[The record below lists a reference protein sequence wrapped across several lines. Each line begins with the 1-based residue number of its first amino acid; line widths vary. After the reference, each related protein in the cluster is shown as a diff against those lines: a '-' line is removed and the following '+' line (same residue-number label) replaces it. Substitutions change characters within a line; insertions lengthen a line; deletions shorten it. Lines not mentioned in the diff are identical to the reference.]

1 MTPPFMTKR
10 SDSTK
15 RSHHA
20 SKSKMNRHAL
30 ANEAFG
36 YKEMIAPY
44 LPSKSTLEPSLHL
57 GRSLSLNKHSGN
69 ESMSSSISSQLP
81 RPVSVAGFENVSPRN
96 SRVAGTP
103 SISVGDMTPDSHGH
117 PTFNID
123 SKNDAQQAAAQVPKY
138 DGTDNVF
145 LSPNQERWNDAHHA
159 MSPSPSLDIQHRKS
173 NPATG
178 AYRDLSKG
186 SVVET
191 DQEGNMAEP
200 TVHPDIASPR
210 LSHSSGFG
218 QPLPNLEMPGL
229 NAAAGFLP
237 HEGRPQKLPQFTSP
251 MTSYDPDASAS
262 WNNDMSGQVTGF
274 AVASSKRNA
283 DFHALFPTL
292 PEDDYLIETY
302 TCAVNR
308 DLLIQGRMY
317 VSESHLAF
325 HSNIFGWVTSIIVPF
340 SDIVSIEKRNTAYLI
355 PNTIC
360 VRTLHARYLFSSLV
374 SRDLTY
380 SMLVCIWRMSAPS
393 ETAQQAAKALS
404 DESDGEYASENEADE
419 SAHAKNSARDDHVA
433 ETDTDKAA
441 DASVSTSDKPQ
452 NMGSKIM
459 TKREKLRRH
468 LSKARKN
475 VRKTDTTSAG
485 ASVGA
490 DESDSE
496 ESVSSMSDTAPDGS
510 EEHVATTCDCEKNH
524 AHLDHVVLDDV
535 FNATPQQVFDLMF
548 VNDFMKEFWT
558 DSQML
563 QDVQIGEWHSAE
575 DASPEVTATRN
586 VTYVK
591 PLNGPIGPKQT
602 KCLITDEQL
611 HIDFDDFC
619 TAVTT
624 TRTPEVP
631 SGNNFAVRT
640 RLCFTWAEHGRS
652 RLYVTCT
659 VDWTGRSMIK
669 SVIDKASVEGQ
680 KDYFSAFAD
689 SVRQHIIDHPKIYG
703 KHRASASKAH
713 KVEKIV
719 NENTKGRDRT
729 DSIGSRFQ
737 NSMPSTSVVVL
748 TTLIIVLLISHV
760 WVYLRGAP
768 GAMRDPNN
776 PHRLISTTKPKQ
788 LTMRQAKVILQDE
801 VQQLLDTLANSRR
814 VTEEIELELKE
825 LQEYIHEQT
834 KREDPLKRKNGG
846 DHV

>member
-1 MTPPFMTKR
+1 MTPSFMSKR

-20 SKSKMNRHAL
+20 SKFKMNRHAL

-44 LPSKSTLEPSLHL
+44 LPSKSTLESSLHL
-57 GRSLSLNKHSGN
+57 ARSHSLNKHSGD
-69 ESMSSSISSQLP
+69 ESMSSSASAPLP

-96 SRVAGTP
+96 SRVAETP
-103 SISVGDMTPDSHGH
+103 SVSVGTVTPDLHRH

-138 DGTDNVF
+138 DGTEPVF
-145 LSPNQERWNDAHHA
+145 ISPRQGPTSEPHGARP
-159 MSPSPSLDIQHRKS
+159 PSPSTDMLHRKS

-200 TVHPDIASPR
+200 TIHPGIASPQ
-210 LSHSSGFG
+210 LSHSSGFH

-229 NAAAGFLP
+229 NAAAGFLS
-237 HEGRPQKLPQFTSP
+237 HEGRSQKLPQFTSP
-251 MTSYDPDASAS
+251 VSTFDPDASAQ
-262 WNNDMSGQVTGF
+262 WNHDMSGQVTGF

-317 VSESHLAF
+317 VSEAHLAF
-325 HSNIFGWVTSIIVPF
+325 HSNIFGWVTSIVVPF
-340 SDIVSIEKRNTAYLI
+340 AEIVSIEKRNTAYLI
-355 PNTIC
+355 PNAIS

-380 SMLVCIWRMSAPS
+380 SMLVCIWRMSTPS
-393 ETAQQAAKALS
+393 EAAQQVAKALS
-404 DESDGEYASENEADE
+404 DESDEEAASENEEHDSE
-419 SAHAKNSARDDHVA
+419 QAKNAASGDAAGSDD
-433 ETDTDKAA
+433 DT
-441 DASVSTSDKPQ
+441 DASVSTSDKLP
-452 NMGSKIM
+452 NVGSKIM

-468 LSKARKN
+468 LSKARKKIRN
-475 VRKTDTTSAG
+475 SNTIGAG
-485 ASVGA
+485 VSGGA
-490 DESDSE
+490 DDSDSE
-496 ESVSSMSDTAPDGS
+496 ESDSSMSDSAPNEN
-510 EEHVATTCDCEKNH
+510 EEHAETTCDCEKKH

-548 VNDFMKEFWT
+548 VDDFMKRFLE
-558 DSQML
+558 DNQML
-563 QDVQIGEWHSAE
+563 QDVQIGEWRSGE
-575 DASPEVTATRN
+575 DASPEATATRS

-640 RLCFTWAEHGRS
+640 RLCFTWAEHGRT

-669 SVIDKASVEGQ
+669 SVIDKASVDGQ
-680 KDYFSAFAD
+680 KDYFHAFAD
-689 SVRQHIIDHPKIYG
+689 SVRQYIIDHPKVYG
-703 KHRASASKAH
+703 KRRASASKAH

-719 NENTKGRDRT
+719 NENTNPRDRA
-729 DSIGSRFQ
+729 DSIGSQLQ
-737 NSMPSTSVVVL
+737 NAMPSTSVVVL

-768 GAMRDPNN
+768 GAMRDPHN
-776 PHRLISTTKPKQ
+776 PHRLISTARPKQ

-814 VTEEIELELKE
+814 VTEEIELELRE

-834 KREDPLKRKNGG
+834 KLEETSKRKNGG
-846 DHV
+846 NHV

>member
-1 MTPPFMTKR
+1 MTPSFMSKR

-20 SKSKMNRHAL
+20 SKFKMNRHAL

-44 LPSKSTLEPSLHL
+44 LPSKSTLESSLHL
-57 GRSLSLNKHSGN
+57 ARSHSLNKHSGD
-69 ESMSSSISSQLP
+69 ESMSSSASAPLP

-96 SRVAGTP
+96 SRVAETP
-103 SISVGDMTPDSHGH
+103 SVSVGTVTPDLHRH

-138 DGTDNVF
+138 DGTEPVF
-145 LSPNQERWNDAHHA
+145 ISPRQRPTSEAHGA
-159 MSPSPSLDIQHRKS
+159 RPSSPSTDMLHRKS

-200 TVHPDIASPR
+200 TIHPGIASPQ
-210 LSHSSGFG
+210 LSHSSGFH

-237 HEGRPQKLPQFTSP
+237 HEGRSQKLPQFTSP
-251 MTSYDPDASAS
+251 VLTFDPDASAQ
-262 WNNDMSGQVTGF
+262 WNHDMSGQVTGF

-317 VSESHLAF
+317 VSEAHLAF
-325 HSNIFGWVTSIIVPF
+325 HSNIFGWVTSIVVPF
-340 SDIVSIEKRNTAYLI
+340 AEIVSIEKRNTAYLI
-355 PNTIC
+355 PNAIS

-380 SMLVCIWRMSAPS
+380 SMLVCIWRMSTPS
-393 ETAQQAAKALS
+393 EAAQQVAKALS
-404 DESDGEYASENEADE
+404 DESDEEAASENEEHDSE
-419 SAHAKNSARDDHVA
+419 QAKNAASGDAAGSDD
-433 ETDTDKAA
+433 DT
-441 DASVSTSDKPQ
+441 DASVSTSDKLP
-452 NMGSKIM
+452 NVGSKIM

-468 LSKARKN
+468 LSKARKKIRN
-475 VRKTDTTSAG
+475 SNTIGAG
-485 ASVGA
+485 VSGGA
-490 DESDSE
+490 DDSDSE
-496 ESVSSMSDTAPDGS
+496 ESDSSMSDSAPNEN
-510 EEHVATTCDCEKNH
+510 EEHAETTCDCEKKH

-548 VNDFMKEFWT
+548 VDDFMKRFLE
-558 DSQML
+558 DNQML
-563 QDVQIGEWHSAE
+563 QDVQIGEWRSGE
-575 DASPEVTATRN
+575 DASPEATATRS

-591 PLNGPIGPKQT
+591 PLHGPIGPKQT

-640 RLCFTWAEHGRS
+640 RLCFTWAEHGRT

-669 SVIDKASVEGQ
+669 SVIDKASVDGQ
-680 KDYFSAFAD
+680 KDYFHAFAD
-689 SVRQHIIDHPKIYG
+689 SVRQYIIDHPKVYG
-703 KHRASASKAH
+703 KRRASASKAH

-719 NENTKGRDRT
+719 NENTNPRDRA
-729 DSIGSRFQ
+729 DSIGSQLQ
-737 NSMPSTSVVVL
+737 NAMPSTSVVVL

-768 GAMRDPNN
+768 GAMRDPHN
-776 PHRLISTTKPKQ
+776 PHRLISTARPKQ

-814 VTEEIELELKE
+814 VTEEIELELRE

-834 KREDPLKRKNGG
+834 KLEETSKRKNGG

>member
-1 MTPPFMTKR
+1 MLFR
-10 SDSTK
+10 ST
-15 RSHHA
+15 
-20 SKSKMNRHAL
+20 
-30 ANEAFG
+30 
-36 YKEMIAPY
+36 I
-44 LPSKSTLEPSLHL
+44 
-57 GRSLSLNKHSGN
+57 
-69 ESMSSSISSQLP
+69 
-81 RPVSVAGFENVSPRN
+81 
-96 SRVAGTP
+96 
-103 SISVGDMTPDSHGH
+103 H
-117 PTFNID
+117 P
-123 SKNDAQQAAAQVPKY
+123 
-138 DGTDNVF
+138 G
-145 LSPNQERWNDAHHA
+145 
-159 MSPSPSLDIQHRKS
+159 
-173 NPATG
+173 
-178 AYRDLSKG
+178 
-186 SVVET
+186 
-191 DQEGNMAEP
+191 
-200 TVHPDIASPR
+200 IASPQ
-210 LSHSSGFG
+210 LSHSSGFH

-237 HEGRPQKLPQFTSP
+237 HEGRSQKLPQFTSP
-251 MTSYDPDASAS
+251 VSTFDPDASAQ
-262 WNNDMSGQVTGF
+262 WNHGMSGQVTGF

-283 DFHALFPTL
+283 DFHSLFPTL

-317 VSESHLAF
+317 VSEAHLAF

-380 SMLVCIWRMSAPS
+380 SMLVSIWRMSTPS
-393 ETAQQAAKALS
+393 ETAQQVAKALS
-404 DESDGEYASENEADE
+404 DESEGDDASEIEASE
-419 SAHAKNSARDDHVA
+419 SAQAKNSAQSNVA

-441 DASVSTSDKPQ
+441 DTSDSTSDKPQ
-452 NMGSKIM
+452 NMGSKIL

-468 LSKARKN
+468 LSKARKKI
-475 VRKTDTTSAG
+475 RKSETTSGG
-485 ASVGA
+485 ASGGA
-490 DESDSE
+490 GDSDSE
-496 ESVSSMSDTAPDGS
+496 ESVSSMSDTAPNES
-510 EEHVATTCDCEKNH
+510 EEHAPTTCDCEENH

-535 FNATPQQVFDLMF
+535 FNATPQQMFDLMF
-548 VNDFMKEFWT
+548 VSDFMKEFWT
-558 DSQML
+558 DNQML
-563 QDVQIGEWHSAE
+563 QDVQIGEWQSGE
-575 DASPEVTATRN
+575 DASPEVTATRS

-640 RLCFTWAEHGRS
+640 RLCFTWAEFGRT
-652 RLYVTCT
+652 RLYVTCS

-669 SVIDKASVEGQ
+669 SVIDKASVDGQ
-680 KDYFSAFAD
+680 KDYFHAFAD
-689 SVRQHIIDHPKIYG
+689 SVRQYIIDHPKVYG
-703 KHRASASKAH
+703 KRRASASKAH

-719 NENTKGRDRT
+719 NENTNPRDRA
-729 DSIGSRFQ
+729 DSIGSQLQ
-737 NSMPSTSVVVL
+737 NAMPSTSVVVL

-768 GAMRDPNN
+768 GAMRDPHN
-776 PHRLISTTKPKQ
+776 PHRLISTARPKQ

-834 KREDPLKRKNGG
+834 KLEETSKRKNGG
-846 DHV
+846 NHV

>member
-1 MTPPFMTKR
+1 MTPSFMSKR

-20 SKSKMNRHAL
+20 SKFKMNRHAL

-44 LPSKSTLEPSLHL
+44 LPSKSTLESSLHL
-57 GRSLSLNKHSGN
+57 ARSHSLSRHNGD
-69 ESMSSSISSQLP
+69 ESMSSSTSAPLP

-96 SRVAGTP
+96 SRVAETP
-103 SISVGDMTPDSHGH
+103 SVSVGTVTPDLHRH

-138 DGTDNVF
+138 DGTEPVF
-145 LSPNQERWNDAHHA
+145 ISPRQRPTSEAHGA
-159 MSPSPSLDIQHRKS
+159 RPSSPSTDMLHRKS

-200 TVHPDIASPR
+200 TIHPGIASPQF
-210 LSHSSGFG
+210 SHSSGFH

-229 NAAAGFLP
+229 NAAAGFLS
-237 HEGRPQKLPQFTSP
+237 HEGRSQKLPQFTSP
-251 MTSYDPDASAS
+251 VSRFDPDASAQ
-262 WNNDMSGQVTGF
+262 WNHDMSGQVTGF

-317 VSESHLAF
+317 VSEAHLAF
-325 HSNIFGWVTSIIVPF
+325 HSNIFGWVTSIVVPF
-340 SDIVSIEKRNTAYLI
+340 AEIVSIEKRNTAYLI
-355 PNTIC
+355 PNAIS

-380 SMLVCIWRMSAPS
+380 SMLVCIWRMSTPS
-393 ETAQQAAKALS
+393 EAAQQVAKALS
-404 DESDGEYASENEADE
+404 DESDEEAASENEAHDSE
-419 SAHAKNSARDDHVA
+419 QAKNAASGDAAGSDD
-433 ETDTDKAA
+433 DT
-441 DASVSTSDKPQ
+441 DASVSTSDEPPHV
-452 NMGSKIM
+452 GSKIM

-468 LSKARKN
+468 LSKARKKIRN
-475 VRKTDTTSAG
+475 SNTIGAG
-485 ASVGA
+485 VSGGA
-490 DESDSE
+490 DDSDSE
-496 ESVSSMSDTAPDGS
+496 ESDSSMSDSAPHET
-510 EEHVATTCDCEKNH
+510 EEHPETTCDCEKKH

-548 VNDFMKEFWT
+548 VDDFMKRFLE
-558 DSQML
+558 DNQML
-563 QDVQIGEWHSAE
+563 QDVQIGEWRSGE
-575 DASPEVTATRN
+575 DASPEATATRS

-640 RLCFTWAEHGRS
+640 RLCFTWAEHGRT

-669 SVIDKASVEGQ
+669 SVIDKASVDGQ
-680 KDYFSAFAD
+680 KDYFHAFAD
-689 SVRQHIIDHPKIYG
+689 SVRQYIIDHPKVYG
-703 KHRASASKAH
+703 KRRASASKAH

-719 NENTKGRDRT
+719 NENTNPRDRA
-729 DSIGSRFQ
+729 DSIGSQLQ
-737 NSMPSTSVVVL
+737 NAMPSTSVVVL

-768 GAMRDPNN
+768 GAMRDPHN
-776 PHRLISTTKPKQ
+776 PHRLISTARPKQ

-814 VTEEIELELKE
+814 VTEEIELELRE

-834 KREDPLKRKNGG
+834 KLEETSKRKNGG

>member
-1 MTPPFMTKR
+1 MTPSFMSKR

-20 SKSKMNRHAL
+20 SKFKMNRHAL

-44 LPSKSTLEPSLHL
+44 LPSKSTLESSLHL
-57 GRSLSLNKHSGN
+57 ARSHSLNKHSGD
-69 ESMSSSISSQLP
+69 ESMSSSASAPLP

-96 SRVAGTP
+96 SRVAETP
-103 SISVGDMTPDSHGH
+103 SVSVGTVTPDLHRH

-138 DGTDNVF
+138 DGTEPVF
-145 LSPNQERWNDAHHA
+145 ISPRQGPTSEPHGARP
-159 MSPSPSLDIQHRKS
+159 PSPSTDMMHRKS

-200 TVHPDIASPR
+200 TIHPGIASPQF
-210 LSHSSGFG
+210 SHSSGFH

-229 NAAAGFLP
+229 NAAAGFLS
-237 HEGRPQKLPQFTSP
+237 HEGRSQKLPQFTSP
-251 MTSYDPDASAS
+251 VSTFDPDASAQ
-262 WNNDMSGQVTGF
+262 WNHDMSGQVTGF

-317 VSESHLAF
+317 VSEAHLAF
-325 HSNIFGWVTSIIVPF
+325 HSNIFGWVTSIVVPF
-340 SDIVSIEKRNTAYLI
+340 AEIVSIEKRNTAYLI
-355 PNTIC
+355 PNAIS
-360 VRTLHARYLFSSLV
+360 VRTLQARYLFSSLV

-380 SMLVCIWRMSAPS
+380 SMLVCIWRMSTPS
-393 ETAQQAAKALS
+393 EAAQQVAKALS
-404 DESDGEYASENEADE
+404 DESDEEAASENEAHDSE
-419 SAHAKNSARDDHVA
+419 QAKNAASGDAAGSDD
-433 ETDTDKAA
+433 DT
-441 DASVSTSDKPQ
+441 DASVSTSDKLP
-452 NMGSKIM
+452 NVGSKIM

-468 LSKARKN
+468 LSKARKKIRN
-475 VRKTDTTSAG
+475 SNTIGAG
-485 ASVGA
+485 VSGGA
-490 DESDSE
+490 DDSDSE
-496 ESVSSMSDTAPDGS
+496 ESDSSMSDSAPNEN
-510 EEHVATTCDCEKNH
+510 EEHAETTCDCEKKH

-548 VNDFMKEFWT
+548 VDDFMKRFLE
-558 DSQML
+558 DNQML
-563 QDVQIGEWHSAE
+563 QDVQIGEWRSGE
-575 DASPEVTATRN
+575 DASPEATATRS

-640 RLCFTWAEHGRS
+640 RLCFTWAEHGRT

-669 SVIDKASVEGQ
+669 SVIDKASVDGQ
-680 KDYFSAFAD
+680 KDYFHAFAD
-689 SVRQHIIDHPKIYG
+689 SVRQYIIDHPKVYG
-703 KHRASASKAH
+703 KRRASASKAH

-719 NENTKGRDRT
+719 NENTNPRDRA
-729 DSIGSRFQ
+729 DSIGSQLQ
-737 NSMPSTSVVVL
+737 NAMPSTSVVVL

-768 GAMRDPNN
+768 GAMRDPHN
-776 PHRLISTTKPKQ
+776 PHRLISTARPKQ

-814 VTEEIELELKE
+814 VTEEIELELRE

-834 KREDPLKRKNGG
+834 KLEETSKRKNGG

>member
-1 MTPPFMTKR
+1 MTPSFMSKR

-20 SKSKMNRHAL
+20 SKFKMNRHAL

-44 LPSKSTLEPSLHL
+44 LPSKSTLESSLHL
-57 GRSLSLNKHSGN
+57 ARSHSLNKHSGD
-69 ESMSSSISSQLP
+69 ESMSSSASAPLP

-96 SRVAGTP
+96 SRVAETP
-103 SISVGDMTPDSHGH
+103 SVSVGTVTPDLHRH

-138 DGTDNVF
+138 DGTEPVF
-145 LSPNQERWNDAHHA
+145 ISPRQGPTSEAHGA
-159 MSPSPSLDIQHRKS
+159 RPSSPSTDMLHRKS

-200 TVHPDIASPR
+200 TIHPGIASPQ
-210 LSHSSGFG
+210 LSHSSGFH

-229 NAAAGFLP
+229 NAAAGFLS
-237 HEGRPQKLPQFTSP
+237 HEGRSQKLPQFTSP
-251 MTSYDPDASAS
+251 VSTFDPDASAQ
-262 WNNDMSGQVTGF
+262 WNHDMSGQVTGF

-317 VSESHLAF
+317 VSEAHLAF
-325 HSNIFGWVTSIIVPF
+325 HSNIFGWVTSIVVPF
-340 SDIVSIEKRNTAYLI
+340 AEIVSIEKRNTAYLI
-355 PNTIC
+355 PNAIS

-380 SMLVCIWRMSAPS
+380 SMLVCIWRMSTPS
-393 ETAQQAAKALS
+393 EAAQQVAKALS
-404 DESDGEYASENEADE
+404 DESDEEAASENEEHDSE
-419 SAHAKNSARDDHVA
+419 QAKNAASGDAAGSDD
-433 ETDTDKAA
+433 DT
-441 DASVSTSDKPQ
+441 DASVSTSDKLP
-452 NMGSKIM
+452 NVGSKIM

-468 LSKARKN
+468 LSKARKKIRN
-475 VRKTDTTSAG
+475 SNTIGAG
-485 ASVGA
+485 VSGGA
-490 DESDSE
+490 DDSDSE
-496 ESVSSMSDTAPDGS
+496 ESDSSMSDSAPNEN
-510 EEHVATTCDCEKNH
+510 EEHAETTCDCEKKH

-548 VNDFMKEFWT
+548 VDDFMKRFLE
-558 DSQML
+558 DNQML
-563 QDVQIGEWHSAE
+563 QDVQIGEWRSGE
-575 DASPEVTATRN
+575 DASPEATATRS

-640 RLCFTWAEHGRS
+640 RLCFTWAEHGRT

-669 SVIDKASVEGQ
+669 SVIDKASVDGQ
-680 KDYFSAFAD
+680 KDYFHAFAD
-689 SVRQHIIDHPKIYG
+689 SVRQYIIDHPKVYG
-703 KHRASASKAH
+703 KRRASASKAH

-719 NENTKGRDRT
+719 NENTNPRDRA
-729 DSIGSRFQ
+729 DSIGSQLQ
-737 NSMPSTSVVVL
+737 NAMPSTSVVVL

-768 GAMRDPNN
+768 GAMRDPHN
-776 PHRLISTTKPKQ
+776 PHRLISTARPKQ

-814 VTEEIELELKE
+814 VTEEIELELRE

-834 KREDPLKRKNGG
+834 KLEETSKRKNGG
-846 DHV
+846 NHV

>member
-1 MTPPFMTKR
+1 MTPSFMSKR

-20 SKSKMNRHAL
+20 SKFKMNRHAL

-44 LPSKSTLEPSLHL
+44 LPSKSTLESSLHL
-57 GRSLSLNKHSGN
+57 ARSHSLSRHNGD
-69 ESMSSSISSQLP
+69 ESMSSSTSAPLP

-96 SRVAGTP
+96 SRVAETP
-103 SISVGDMTPDSHGH
+103 SVSVGTVTPDSHRH

-138 DGTDNVF
+138 DGTEPVF
-145 LSPNQERWNDAHHA
+145 ISPRQGPTSEAHGA
-159 MSPSPSLDIQHRKS
+159 RPPSPSTDMLHRKS

-200 TVHPDIASPR
+200 TIHPSIASPQF
-210 LSHSSGFG
+210 SHSSGFH

-229 NAAAGFLP
+229 NAAAGFLS
-237 HEGRPQKLPQFTSP
+237 HEGRSQKLPQFTSP
-251 MTSYDPDASAS
+251 VSRFDPDASAQ
-262 WNNDMSGQVTGF
+262 WNHDMSGQVTGF

-317 VSESHLAF
+317 VSEAHLAF
-325 HSNIFGWVTSIIVPF
+325 HSNIFGWVTSIVVPF
-340 SDIVSIEKRNTAYLI
+340 AEIVSIEKRNTAYLI
-355 PNTIC
+355 PNAIS

-380 SMLVCIWRMSAPS
+380 SMLVCIWRMSTPS
-393 ETAQQAAKALS
+393 EAAQQVAKALS
-404 DESDGEYASENEADE
+404 DESDEEAASENEAHDSE
-419 SAHAKNSARDDHVA
+419 QAKNAASGDAAGSDD
-433 ETDTDKAA
+433 DT
-441 DASVSTSDKPQ
+441 DASVSTSDEPPHV
-452 NMGSKIM
+452 GSKIM
-459 TKREKLRRH
+459 TKREKLRRY
-468 LSKARKN
+468 LSKARKKIRN
-475 VRKTDTTSAG
+475 SNTIGAG
-485 ASVGA
+485 VSGGA
-490 DESDSE
+490 DDSDSE
-496 ESVSSMSDTAPDGS
+496 ESDSSMSDSAPHET
-510 EEHVATTCDCEKNH
+510 EEHPETTCDCEKKH

-548 VNDFMKEFWT
+548 VDDFMKRFLE
-558 DSQML
+558 DNQML
-563 QDVQIGEWHSAE
+563 QDVQIGEWRSGE
-575 DASPEVTATRN
+575 DASPEATATRS

-591 PLNGPIGPKQT
+591 PLHGPIGPKQT

-640 RLCFTWAEHGRS
+640 RLCFTWAEHGRT

-669 SVIDKASVEGQ
+669 SVIDKASVDGQ
-680 KDYFSAFAD
+680 KDYFHAFAD
-689 SVRQHIIDHPKIYG
+689 SVRQYIIDHPKVYG
-703 KHRASASKAH
+703 KRRASASKAH

-719 NENTKGRDRT
+719 NENTSTRDRA
-729 DSIGSRFQ
+729 DSIGSQLQ
-737 NSMPSTSVVVL
+737 NAMPSTSVVVL

-768 GAMRDPNN
+768 GAMRDPHN
-776 PHRLISTTKPKQ
+776 PHRLISTARPKQ

-814 VTEEIELELKE
+814 VTEEIELELRE

-834 KREDPLKRKNGG
+834 KLEETSKRKNGG
-846 DHV
+846 NHV

>member
-1 MTPPFMTKR
+1 MTPSFMSKR

-20 SKSKMNRHAL
+20 SKFKMNRHAL

-44 LPSKSTLEPSLHL
+44 LPSKSTLESSLHL
-57 GRSLSLNKHSGN
+57 ARSHSLNKHSGD
-69 ESMSSSISSQLP
+69 ESMSSSASAPLP

-96 SRVAGTP
+96 SRVAETP
-103 SISVGDMTPDSHGH
+103 SVSVGTVTPDLHRH

-138 DGTDNVF
+138 DGTEPVF
-145 LSPNQERWNDAHHA
+145 ISPRQGPTSEPHGARP
-159 MSPSPSLDIQHRKS
+159 PSPSTDMMHRKS

-200 TVHPDIASPR
+200 TIHPGIASPQ
-210 LSHSSGFG
+210 LSHSSGFL

-237 HEGRPQKLPQFTSP
+237 HEGRSQKLPQFTSP
-251 MTSYDPDASAS
+251 VLTFDPDASAQ
-262 WNNDMSGQVTGF
+262 WNHDMSGQVTGF

-317 VSESHLAF
+317 VSEAHLAF
-325 HSNIFGWVTSIIVPF
+325 HSNIFGWVTSIVVPF
-340 SDIVSIEKRNTAYLI
+340 AEIVSIEKRNTAYLI
-355 PNTIC
+355 PNAIS

-380 SMLVCIWRMSAPS
+380 SMLVCIWRMSTPS
-393 ETAQQAAKALS
+393 EAAQQVAKALS
-404 DESDGEYASENEADE
+404 DESDEEAASENEEHDSE
-419 SAHAKNSARDDHVA
+419 QAKNAASGDAAGSDD
-433 ETDTDKAA
+433 DT
-441 DASVSTSDKPQ
+441 DASVSTSDKLP
-452 NMGSKIM
+452 NVGSKIM

-468 LSKARKN
+468 LSKARKKIRN
-475 VRKTDTTSAG
+475 SNTIGAG
-485 ASVGA
+485 VSGGA
-490 DESDSE
+490 DDSDSE
-496 ESVSSMSDTAPDGS
+496 ESDSSMSDSAPNEN
-510 EEHVATTCDCEKNH
+510 EEHAETTCDCEKKH

-548 VNDFMKEFWT
+548 VDDFMKRFLE
-558 DSQML
+558 DNQML
-563 QDVQIGEWHSAE
+563 QDVQIGEWRSGE
-575 DASPEVTATRN
+575 DASPEATATRS

-640 RLCFTWAEHGRS
+640 RLCFTWAEHGRT

-669 SVIDKASVEGQ
+669 SVIDKASVDGQ
-680 KDYFSAFAD
+680 KDYFHAFAD
-689 SVRQHIIDHPKIYG
+689 SVRQYIIDHPKVYG
-703 KHRASASKAH
+703 KRRASASKAH

-719 NENTKGRDRT
+719 NENTNPRDRA
-729 DSIGSRFQ
+729 DSIGSQLQ
-737 NSMPSTSVVVL
+737 NAMPSTSVVVL

-768 GAMRDPNN
+768 GAMRDPHN
-776 PHRLISTTKPKQ
+776 PHRLISTARPKQ

-814 VTEEIELELKE
+814 VTEEIELELRE

-834 KREDPLKRKNGG
+834 KLEETSKRKNGG
-846 DHV
+846 NHV

>member
-15 RSHHA
+15 RSQHA

-30 ANEAFG
+30 VNEAFG

-44 LPSKSTLEPSLHL
+44 LPSKSTLEPNLHL

-69 ESMSSSISSQLP
+69 ESMRSSISAQLP
-81 RPVSVAGFENVSPRN
+81 RPQSAVGFENVSPRN
-96 SRVAGTP
+96 SRVVTTP
-103 SISVGDMTPDSHGH
+103 SVSVDGMAPDLGGH

-123 SKNDAQQAAAQVPKY
+123 SKNDAQQAAAQVPRY
-138 DGTDNVF
+138 DGTENVCF
-145 LSPNQERWNDAHHA
+145 LPKQRQGSDALHA
-159 MSPSPSLDIQHRKS
+159 MSPSPSPDIQPRKS

-200 TVHPDIASPR
+200 TIHPDIASPQ
-210 LSHSSGFG
+210 LSRSSGFD

-237 HEGRPQKLPQFTSP
+237 HEGRFQKLPQFTSP
-251 MTSYDPDASAS
+251 VSAYDPDASAS

-283 DFHALFPTL
+283 DFHSLFPTL

-317 VSESHLAF
+317 VSEAHLAF

-380 SMLVCIWRMSAPS
+380 SMLVSIWRMSTPS
-393 ETAQQAAKALS
+393 ETAQQVAKALS
-404 DESDGEYASENEADE
+404 DESEGDDASEIEASE
-419 SAHAKNSARDDHVA
+419 SAQAKNSAQSNVA

-441 DASVSTSDKPQ
+441 DTSDSTSDKPQ
-452 NMGSKIM
+452 NMGSKIL

-468 LSKARKN
+468 LSKARKKI
-475 VRKTDTTSAG
+475 RKSETTSGG
-485 ASVGA
+485 ASGGA
-490 DESDSE
+490 GDSDSE
-496 ESVSSMSDTAPDGS
+496 ESVSSMSDTAPNES
-510 EEHVATTCDCEKNH
+510 EEHAPTTCDCEENH

-535 FNATPQQVFDLMF
+535 FNATPQQMFDLMF
-548 VNDFMKEFWT
+548 VSDFMKEFWT
-558 DSQML
+558 DNQML
-563 QDVQIGEWHSAE
+563 QDVQIGEWQSGE
-575 DASPEVTATRN
+575 DASPEVTATRS

-640 RLCFTWAEHGRS
+640 RLCFTWAEFGRT
-652 RLYVTCT
+652 RLYVTCS

-669 SVIDKASVEGQ
+669 SVIDKASVDGQ
-680 KDYFSAFAD
+680 KDYFHAFAD
-689 SVRQHIIDHPKIYG
+689 SVRQHIIEHPKIYG
-703 KHRASASKAH
+703 KRRASASKAH
-713 KVEKIV
+713 KVDKIV
-719 NENTKGRDRT
+719 KENTKARDRT
-729 DSIGSRFQ
+729 DSIGSRIQ
-737 NSMPSTSVVVL
+737 ESMPSTSVVVL

-776 PHRLISTTKPKQ
+776 PHRLISTARPKQ

-834 KREDPLKRKNGG
+834 KREETLNRKN
-846 DHV
+846 

>member
-1 MTPPFMTKR
+1 MTPSFMSKR

-20 SKSKMNRHAL
+20 SKFKMNRHAL

-44 LPSKSTLEPSLHL
+44 LPSKSTLESSLHL
-57 GRSLSLNKHSGN
+57 ARSHSLNKHSGD
-69 ESMSSSISSQLP
+69 ESMSSSASAPLP

-96 SRVAGTP
+96 SRVAETP
-103 SISVGDMTPDSHGH
+103 SVSVGTVTPDLHRH

-138 DGTDNVF
+138 DGTEPVF
-145 LSPNQERWNDAHHA
+145 ISPRQGPTSEPHGARP
-159 MSPSPSLDIQHRKS
+159 PSPSTDMMHRKS

-200 TVHPDIASPR
+200 TIHPGIASPQ
-210 LSHSSGFG
+210 LSHSSGFH

-237 HEGRPQKLPQFTSP
+237 HEGRSQKLPQFTSP
-251 MTSYDPDASAS
+251 VSTFDPDASAQ
-262 WNNDMSGQVTGF
+262 WNHGMSGQVTGF

-317 VSESHLAF
+317 VSEAHLAF
-325 HSNIFGWVTSIIVPF
+325 HSNIFGWVTSIVVPF
-340 SDIVSIEKRNTAYLI
+340 AEIVSIEKRNTAYLI
-355 PNTIC
+355 PNAIS

-380 SMLVCIWRMSAPS
+380 SMLVCIWRMSTPS
-393 ETAQQAAKALS
+393 EAGQQVAKALS
-404 DESDGEYASENEADE
+404 DESDEEAASENEEHDSE
-419 SAHAKNSARDDHVA
+419 QAKNAASGDAAGSDD
-433 ETDTDKAA
+433 DI
-441 DASVSTSDKPQ
+441 DASVSTSDKLP
-452 NMGSKIM
+452 NVGSKIM

-468 LSKARKN
+468 LSKARKKIRN
-475 VRKTDTTSAG
+475 SNTIGAG
-485 ASVGA
+485 VSGGA
-490 DESDSE
+490 DDSDSE
-496 ESVSSMSDTAPDGS
+496 ESDSSMSDSAPNEN
-510 EEHVATTCDCEKNH
+510 EEHAETTCDCEKKH

-548 VNDFMKEFWT
+548 VDDFMKRFLE
-558 DSQML
+558 DNQML
-563 QDVQIGEWHSAE
+563 QDVQIGEWRSGE
-575 DASPEVTATRN
+575 DASPEATATRS

-640 RLCFTWAEHGRS
+640 RLCFTWAERGRT

-669 SVIDKASVEGQ
+669 SVIDKASVDGQ
-680 KDYFSAFAD
+680 KDYFHAFAD
-689 SVRQHIIDHPKIYG
+689 SVRQYIIDHPKVYG
-703 KHRASASKAH
+703 KRRASASKAH

-719 NENTKGRDRT
+719 NENTNPRDRA
-729 DSIGSRFQ
+729 DSIGSQLQ
-737 NSMPSTSVVVL
+737 NAMPSTSVVVL

-768 GAMRDPNN
+768 GAMRDPHN
-776 PHRLISTTKPKQ
+776 PHRLISTARPKQ

-814 VTEEIELELKE
+814 VTEEIELELRE

-834 KREDPLKRKNGG
+834 KLEETSKRKNGG
-846 DHV
+846 NHV